1 MTAGPELTLRQGKV
15 GIMFVIDICKTNI
28 FAHTKYLFCIFSSF
42 YIISN
47 ANINYFYFT
56 NIFPFLTNIFRLGC
70 AGSVHLQGREASL
83 GDRVAAGRASDQR
96 GGAGES

>member
-15 GIMFVIDICKTNI
+15 GIMFVIDICKANI

-42 YIISN
+42 YIIYLI
-47 ANINYFYFT
+47 INHFYFT
-56 NIFPFLTNIFRLGC
+56 NIFHFSTNIFPLGG
-70 AGSVHLQGREASL
+70 AGAVHLEGREASL

>member
-47 ANINYFYFT
+47 ASINHFYKYF
-56 NIFPFLTNIFRLGC
+56 FLTNIFRLGC
-70 AGSVHLQGREASL
+70 AGAVHLQGREASL
-83 GDRVAAGRASDQR
+83 GDRVAAGRAADQR

>member
-47 ANINYFYFT
+47 ANINYFYKYF
-56 NIFPFLTNIFRLGC
+56 FLTNIFRLGC
-70 AGSVHLQGREASL
+70 AGAVHLQGREASL